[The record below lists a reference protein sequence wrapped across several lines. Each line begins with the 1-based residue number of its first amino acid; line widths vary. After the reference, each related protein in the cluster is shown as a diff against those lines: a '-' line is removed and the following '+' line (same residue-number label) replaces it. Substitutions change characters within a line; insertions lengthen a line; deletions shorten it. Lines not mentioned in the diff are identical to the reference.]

1 MYALYS
7 ILMERSFNFI
17 TAKSQT
23 FVQFFNFL
31 SSNTID
37 LKMTPD
43 ALFVIQKLL
52 PKKRKKKKLLPNFL
66 ILWLCRRWAS

>member
-7 ILMERSFNFI
+7 ILMERYFSFI

-43 ALFVIQKLL
+43 TLFVVQKLL
-52 PKKRKKKKLLPNFL
+52 PKKKKNLLPNFL
-66 ILWLCRRWAS
+66 ILWLCRRSAS